1 MNVKQ
6 ALLILAIVLGS
17 LILVF
22 LTLLALYKFAP
33 GIFGIQPEEPKKEER
48 IEKTKEEFKTE
59 PKVVLSRKEYDEW
72 LQKSFNAYA
81 IQTENQFLANYSKY
95 LQDSLKKI
103 NDFFQESKKQ
113 IGALSDSLSMLTN
126 LLREKETQ
134 LLKLSTQ
141 LQQKDKEISELRGFI
156 EKQQESGKALTDS
169 AKQVVYNTFAKIY
182 ENSDPKEVAKI
193 IELLDD
199 RDALAILKAMNKK
212 KAGKIIDMLKPERSA
227 QILEAS
233 FK

>member
-1 MNVKQ
+1 MNIKQ
-6 ALLILAIVLGS
+6 VLLILALVLGS
-17 LILVF
+17 LIIFF
-22 LTLLALYKFAP
+22 LALLGLYKFFP
-33 GIFGIQPEEPKKEER
+33 GIFGIKTEVKRTEEKIEE
-48 IEKTKEEFKTE
+48 IKEEFKIE
-59 PKVVLSRKEYDEW
+59 PKVVLSKYEYDEW

-81 IQTENQFLANYSKY
+81 IQNENLFLSNYSKY

-103 NDFFQESKKQ
+103 VASFLDNQKK
-113 IGALSDSLSMLTN
+113 LTEYSDSLKMAYTMLN
-126 LLREKETQ
+126 EKEAENKKILSLLTQ
-134 LLKLSTQ
+134 KEKELSDLKMLIED
-141 LQQKDKEISELRGFI
+141 QQV
-156 EKQQESGKALTDS
+156 SGKALTDS

-199 RDALAILKAMNKK
+199 KDALAILKSMNKK

-233 FK
+233 FR